1 MSRLQYCGENHNKKR
16 KEHDKQRHVKDL
28 EQQII
33 KVSLEIMIEEEKV
46 KIIIGSY

>member
-1 MSRLQYCGENHNKKR
+1 MSRLYNIVEKTAIKK
-16 KEHDKQRHVKDL
+16 KKKHDKQRHVKDL

-46 KIIIGSY
+46 